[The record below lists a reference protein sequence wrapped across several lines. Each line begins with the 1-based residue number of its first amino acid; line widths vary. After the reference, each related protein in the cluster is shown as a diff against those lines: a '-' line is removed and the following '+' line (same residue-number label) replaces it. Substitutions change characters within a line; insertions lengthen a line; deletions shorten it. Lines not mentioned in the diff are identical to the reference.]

1 MDDRDCTSFRESSR
15 SFSGRS
21 IGDEGSGFDL
31 ALMKRRGFDLICSL
45 DLNPTIAIKS
55 EVYRSRTIWTVIM
68 VDRTV
73 AINSLKASLSTCMI
87 FDRVDRE
94 STRSTRAINRP
105 ADPTIHDV
113 PRGLKSK

>member
-1 MDDRDCTSFRESSR
+1 
-15 SFSGRS
+15 
-21 IGDEGSGFDL
+21 
-31 ALMKRRGFDLICSL
+31 
-45 DLNPTIAIKS
+45 
-55 EVYRSRTIWTVIM
+55 M

-113 PRGLKSK
+113 PRGLKIKINEVFKSHLEKISEIYKYKMSCD